1 MMREKGD
8 QIIRAEYSQRVLMD
22 VLEAARRPD
31 SHAVVMVDLSAAEAF
46 RRRYKEAH
54 GVSLTTVHLLI
65 KALAL
70 MIEEN
75 PWMNY
80 MVDGYKIIKPS
91 TIDIGVSAAAEE
103 GVTPVVV
110 IREANRKSLR
120 EISEEL
126 KAKAAEA
133 VQLEKQN
140 LERLNRLGRLI
151 PVGCLRRPL
160 IRFVARRYW
169 VRRRLIGTAQ
179 ITSLGFKDLAFHLP
193 THMGTTMLLSV
204 GGVTR
209 RPVVVGDKIEI
220 RPTAY
225 LAFQVD
231 TRVLNAKKA
240 LRAFRRFRQW
250 LESPEALDVAERTV
264 NQQAATTARCAQTED
279 ETAVGLERDMEHS
292 SSTS

>member
-1 MMREKGD
+1 MMGEKGD

-22 VLEAARRPD
+22 VLDAARRPD

-46 RRRYKEAH
+46 RRQYKQTH

-91 TIDIGVSAAAEE
+91 SIDIGVSAAAEE

-120 EISEEL
+120 QISEEL

-133 VQLEKQN
+133 ARLEKQN

-151 PVGCLRRPL
+151 PIGFLRRPL

-231 TRVLNAKKA
+231 TRVLNARKA

-250 LESPEALDVAERTV
+250 IEMPEALDAADRSV
-264 NQQAATTARCAQTED
+264 NRLAATTRSSLTED
-279 ETAVGLERDMEHS
+279 ETAAGREREMERS